1 MKRSFFLAFSVQYS
15 VRGLSI
21 ESHFQRFK
29 ALLHNKNEEERW
41 RHRPT
46 GSTLPERKIKMSN
59 RVSSVDGRDKDSS
72 SGNACVGV
80 RSDLSYGTL
89 STTGT

>member
-21 ESHFQRFK
+21 HLINQRFK
-29 ALLHNKNEEERW
+29 ALLHKNEEERR

-46 GSTLPERKIKMSN
+46 GSTLPKTKTKMSN
-59 RVSSVDGRDKDSS
+59 RVSSVDGTDKDSS

-80 RSDLSYGTL
+80 RSDVSYGTL